1 MQNSIKKNL
10 GLQTIYQIINTC
22 LPLITAPYLARVLG
36 ATQLGVFSYTSS
48 VVAYFTLIAMLG
60 TVNYGTRS
68 IASVKQNIKKRNALF
83 FEIYIL
89 QIIMTLIA
97 LAAYVVYLL
106 IFCKNNIII
115 SWIQSITLICCLFD
129 VSWFFFGIE
138 NFQITVTINLI
149 FRVLTVVGILILV
162 KSSQDLWIYTLLM
175 LGGTLASQS
184 VLCIYMSKC
193 INLVKVSFKNIF
205 KHLKPNVLLFIPL
218 LAMSVYHTMDKTMLG
233 ILSSYEQSGFYYNVD
248 KIINI
253 PLCVINGIGTVM
265 LPRMT
270 NLYNA
275 NKINEGNKLFLLSI
289 EGITVISVAMSFGIA
304 AVSNEFIPVFFGKGY
319 ENCIVLTIALA
330 PVLIIKGLSNTI
342 RTQYLIPLKKEYI
355 FAKSVVIGA
364 ITNLI
369 FNLLLIPKLGAM
381 GAVIGTLCAELI
393 SCFWQLFCIRKMID
407 LSQCLKTSSIYWAIG
422 IVMFCIVRSIGCI
435 QLSLIPKLILEIGL
449 GGTSFLLLC
458 IAFWR
463 ISKNDMYRNFLIQI
477 K

>member
-205 KHLKPNVLLFIPL
+205 KHLKPNLLLFIPL

-275 NKINEGNKLFLLSI
+275 NKNF
-289 EGITVISVAMSFGIA
+289 
-304 AVSNEFIPVFFGKGY
+304 
-319 ENCIVLTIALA
+319 NC
-330 PVLIIKGLSNTI
+330 
-342 RTQYLIPLKKEYI
+342 
-355 FAKSVVIGA
+355 
-364 ITNLI
+364 
-369 FNLLLIPKLGAM
+369 
-381 GAVIGTLCAELI
+381 
-393 SCFWQLFCIRKMID
+393 
-407 LSQCLKTSSIYWAIG
+407 
-422 IVMFCIVRSIGCI
+422 
-435 QLSLIPKLILEIGL
+435 
-449 GGTSFLLLC
+449 
-458 IAFWR
+458 
-463 ISKNDMYRNFLIQI
+463 
-477 K
+477 